1 MSNMNQAAKKSADD
15 QNDHRPALH
24 HISTRQKVIV
34 MLAVMSATFLVS
46 LDQTIIATALG
57 KIVEDFQSF
66 SSLSWVVTA
75 YMLTMTVTVP
85 LAGKL
90 SDMFGRKR
98 LLSIGVAIF
107 TIASLLSG
115 MAQDIT
121 AFIIFRALQ
130 GIGAGVIF
138 ANAFTIIGDLFT
150 PRERGRWQGL
160 IGAVFALS
168 SVAGPLLG
176 GFFTD
181 AHTVFGLTTDW
192 RWNFWINIPI
202 GIISFILIWVYC
214 PKIKHEKRH
223 VIDYLGAAFL
233 TLTLAALILGVDNT
247 ESIFKNIID
256 SGISLNVIRTVL
268 LTLSGA
274 SLIGFVLA
282 ERKAKSPIIP
292 LNFFRNPTFR
302 YSMIIMGL
310 FGAAFMA
317 GILYLTQFNQ
327 QVFGASATDSG
338 LMLLP
343 FVLAMSISS
352 ATGGIIMSKTGRYK
366 LQMVLGLAVLTLSM
380 YLMTRLTSDSPYWFE
395 AIAMAIAGL
404 GMGQCMPTINNAVQN
419 QFKQSELG
427 AATSSSQLFRS
438 LGSTIGT
445 AVMGGIL
452 TAGVAVGLGSISEMS
467 FVTQLTKSPQ
477 ASRILNGQAIDANLA
492 VSLNEPSVKKQ
503 IAESIEK
510 SVTELPEPQR
520 AIALKKARQAADEF
534 YTKVTEAFA
543 DSLQQVFWISFGLSL
558 AATIIAATLLPV
570 GKLHDLR
577 KSDIGIEG

>member
-1 MSNMNQAAKKSADD
+1 MSNTNQAVKKSTHD
-15 QNDHRPALH
+15 QHDHKPALH

-34 MLAVMSATFLVS
+34 MLAVMSAMFLVS
-46 LDQTIIATALG
+46 LDQTIIAAALG

-66 SSLSWVVTA
+66 GSLSWVVTA
-75 YMLTMTVTVP
+75 YMLTMTVAVP

-90 SDMFGRKR
+90 SDMFGRKK
-98 LLSIGVAIF
+98 LLISGVAIF

-115 MAQDIT
+115 VAQDIT
-121 AFIIFRALQ
+121 SFILFRALQ
-130 GIGAGVIF
+130 GVGAGVIF

-181 AHTVFGLTTDW
+181 AHTIFGMTTDW

-202 GIISFILIWVYC
+202 GIVSFILIWVYC
-214 PKIKHEKRH
+214 PHIKHEKRH

-233 TLTLAALILGVDNT
+233 TLMLSTLILGVDNT
-247 ESIFKNIID
+247 ESIFKSIID
-256 SGISLNVIRTVL
+256 AGVSLNTVRAL
-268 LTLSGA
+268 LLGVSA
-274 SLIGFVLA
+274 ISLIGFILV

-302 YSMIIMGL
+302 YSMIIMTL

-338 LMLLP
+338 MMLLP
-343 FVLAMSISS
+343 FVLTMSISS
-352 ATGGIIMSKTGRYK
+352 ATGGIIMTKTGRYK
-366 LQMVLGLAVLTLSM
+366 LQMVLGLAVVTIAM
-380 YLMTRLTSDSPYWFE
+380 FMMTRLTADSPYWFE

-427 AATSSSQLFRS
+427 AATSSTQLFRS
-438 LGSTIGT
+438 LGSTVGT
-445 AVMGGIL
+445 AVMGSIL
-452 TAGVAVGLGSISEMS
+452 TAGVAVGLGSVSTMPFITE
-467 FVTQLTKSPQ
+467 LTKSPA
-477 ASRILNGQAIDANLA
+477 ASQILNGQAVDASLA

-503 IAESIEK
+503 INESIEK
-510 SVTELPEPQR
+510 SVVKLPEPQR
-520 AIALKKARQAADEF
+520 TAALQQTKQAADDF
-534 YTKVTEAFA
+534 YTKVTKAFA
-543 DSLQQVFWISFGLSL
+543 DSLHQVFWISFGLSL
-558 AATIIAATLLPV
+558 AATVIAATLLPA
-570 GKLHDLR
+570 GKLHGLR
-577 KSDIGIEG
+577 QSDIGIED

>member
-1 MSNMNQAAKKSADD
+1 MSNTNQAVKKSAHD
-15 QNDHRPALH
+15 QHDHKPALH

-34 MLAVMSATFLVS
+34 MLAVMSAMFLVS
-46 LDQTIIATALG
+46 LDQTIIAAALG

-75 YMLTMTVTVP
+75 YMLTMTVAVP

-90 SDMFGRKR
+90 SDMFGRKK
-98 LLSIGVAIF
+98 LLIIGVAIF
-107 TIASLLSG
+107 TVASLLSG

-121 AFIIFRALQ
+121 SFILFRALQ
-130 GIGAGVIF
+130 GIGAGIIF

-202 GIISFILIWVYC
+202 GILSFILIWVYC
-214 PKIKHEKRH
+214 PHIKHEKRH

-233 TLTLAALILGVDNT
+233 TLMLSTLILGVDNT
-247 ESIFKNIID
+247 ESIFKSIID
-256 SGISLNVIRTVL
+256 SGVSLTVVRTVL
-268 LTLSGA
+268 LGVSA
-274 SLIGFVLA
+274 ISLVGFIFA

-292 LNFFRNPTFR
+292 LTFFRNPTFR

-343 FVLAMSISS
+343 FVIAMSVSS
-352 ATGGIIMSKTGRYK
+352 ATGGIIMTKTGRYK

-380 YLMTRLTSDSPYWFE
+380 FMMTRLTSDSPYWFE

-445 AVMGGIL
+445 AVMGSIL
-452 TAGVAVGLGSISEMS
+452 TAGVAVGLGSVSTMPFITE
-467 FVTQLTKSPQ
+467 LTKSPQ
-477 ASRILNGQAIDANLA
+477 SSQILGGQAVDANLA
-492 VSLNEPSVKKQ
+492 VSLNEPSIKNQ
-503 IAESIEK
+503 INESIEK
-510 SVTELPEPQR
+510 SLEKLPEPQR
-520 AIALKKARQAADEF
+520 TIASKQTKQAADEF
-534 YTKVTEAFA
+534 YAKVTKAFA

-558 AATIIAATLLPV
+558 AATVIAATLLPA

-577 KSDIGIEG
+577 KSDIGIEA